1 MIMRQIDNP
10 ELFFSATSALKSTTK
25 KQLQV
30 VDGAL
35 QVVSNR
41 VLVNYKIEHDRP
53 VGTYTAERNGKTVIL
68 MTPISTD
75 TTNISTDT
83 DVAGAAWI
91 SDSMRYGASIPELQE
106 CVYKLTGEAYPKTQL
121 LGTVHALCKG
131 KHLTILCNT
140 VDKRIIILSDRLT
153 LVLLP
158 PSVRADTCKKLV
170 TAIPRVVFDSL
181 NDQVQSANIIITT
194 LLQQWYEDQSKPE

>member
-30 VDGAL
+30 TQGAL
-35 QVVSNR
+35 QVTSNR
-41 VLVNYKIEHDRP
+41 IIVRYKIEHDLTP
-53 VGTYTAERNGKTVIL
+53 GTYATERSGKTVIL

-75 TTNISTDT
+75 TTDISEDI
-83 DVAGAAWI
+83 DVTGVYWI

-106 CVYKLTGEAYPKTQL
+106 CVYRLTGEVYPKAQL
-121 LGTVHALCKG
+121 LGTVHGLCKG
-131 KHLTILCNT
+131 KHLTILYNT
-140 VDKRIIILSDRLT
+140 VDKRVIILSDRLT

-170 TAIPRVVFDSL
+170 TAIPRVTFDEL
-181 NDQVQSANIIITT
+181 NNQVQSANSIINE
-194 LLQQWYEDQSKPE
+194 LLQQWYDRRSKQE